1 MLFYQSLDAIDC
13 SVLIKSPQN
22 EVLALGLVAGDR
34 KLLLEDA
41 WMYIRI
47 VMLSCFSRVQL
58 FATLMT
64 VDCQAPLSVGFSRQG
79 YWSGLPC
86 PSPGDLPD
94 PGTEPMPLTSPALVG
109 KFFTTSA
116 TWEAENLS
124 SDIIELVKMAF
135 NRKNDS

>member
-1 MLFYQSLDAIDC
+1 MSDSLLPKWI
-13 SVLIKSPQN
+13 
-22 EVLALGLVAGDR
+22 VAH
-34 KLLLEDA
+34 
-41 WMYIRI
+41 
-47 VMLSCFSRVQL
+47 
-58 FATLMT
+58 
-64 VDCQAPLSVGFSRQG
+64 QAPLSVGFSRQG